1 MGGEADEELYV
12 GVDVGS
18 GSVRAALVDAKGRA
32 VLTHTHTITIANPQ
46 QDYYEQDSEEI
57 WRAVCVCVKAVTKE
71 VDDKSKIK
79 GIGFDATCSLV
90 VVAPDF
96 SPVSISPST
105 GEDRFNIIMW
115 MDHRATKE
123 ADFINSHPHKV
134 LKFVGGKVSPEMQ
147 TPKLLWLKK
156 NMTSTWAKAG
166 HFFDLPDYLTFK
178 ATGSVSRSLCSLTC
192 KWTYLSEQAGS
203 EDKSQS
209 DGWDEEFFRLI
220 GLEDLADENWARIG
234 QEVKSPGEK
243 CGGLTHTAAHMMG
256 LHAHTPVAASF
267 IDAHAGCLA
276 LAAAGLT
283 DEQTLTGRLGL
294 ICGTSTCHMALSSGP
309 IEVPGVWG
317 PYGGAVLPS
326 TFLAEGGISA
336 SGALVDHIIK
346 GHPCGGAGGGGGGNI
361 YKRLEECLEEEARKE
376 SLSCPSL
383 LTCHLH
389 VYPDFH
395 GNRSPLADSHMT
407 GMMCGLSLDLSERS
421 LALTYLATLQALAYG
436 TRQIMAHMTRAGHAL
451 TAVLMCG
458 GLCASDLY
466 VQTHADAL
474 GMEVLIPQQQPS
486 VLLGSAMLGA
496 AASGRYA
503 SLEAAARAMGGPV
516 KRWSPNPAVKTFHD
530 KKYQVFVEMQ
540 QHQKNYRAVMDTPLN

>member
-18 GSVRAALVDAKGRA
+18 GSVRAALVDGKGRA
-32 VLTHTHTITIANPQ
+32 VHTHTHTITIANPQ

-134 LKFVGGKVSPEMQ
+134 LRFVGGKVSPEMQ

-156 NMTSTWAKAG
+156 HMTSTWAKAG

-178 ATGSVSRSLCSLTC
+178 ATGSISRSLCSLTC

-203 EDKSQS
+203 GDKSQS
-209 DGWDEEFFRLI
+209 DGWDEEFFHLI
-220 GLEDLADENWARIG
+220 GLEDLAEEKWARIG
-234 QEVKSPGEK
+234 QEVKAPGER

-256 LHAHTPVAASF
+256 LRTHTPVAASF

-276 LAAAGLT
+276 LSAAGLT

-294 ICGTSTCHMALSSGP
+294 ICGTSTCHMALSSDP

-336 SGALVDHIIK
+336 SGALVDHVIK
-346 GHPCGGAGGGGGGNI
+346 GD
-361 YKRLEECLEEEARKE
+361 RK
-376 SLSCPSL
+376 
-383 LTCHLH
+383 
-389 VYPDFH
+389 
-395 GNRSPLADSHMT
+395 
-407 GMMCGLSLDLSERS
+407 
-421 LALTYLATLQALAYG
+421 
-436 TRQIMAHMTRAGHAL
+436 
-451 TAVLMCG
+451 
-458 GLCASDLY
+458 
-466 VQTHADAL
+466 
-474 GMEVLIPQQQPS
+474 S
-486 VLLGSAMLGA
+486 V
-496 AASGRYA
+496 
-503 SLEAAARAMGGPV
+503 V
-516 KRWSPNPAVKTFHD
+516 
-530 KKYQVFVEMQ
+530 
-540 QHQKNYRAVMDTPLN
+540 